1 VALPDGHEDDAPAF
15 AHHPVATLPQ
25 IETPD
30 GARLRIV
37 AGESFGRRSPVATLW
52 PTLYVDAAL
61 AAGSSL
67 ELPPEH
73 EQRAIYVA
81 SGAVQ
86 IDGEAQP
93 LRATELAVL
102 RPGHTARLRATADAR
117 AMLFGGAAFAQPRE
131 IEWNFVAS
139 TRERIEAAKRDWR
152 EQNVARFP
160 KVPGDDQEFIPLP
173 GG

>member
-1 VALPDGHEDDAPAF
+1 MSVIAQRITGREDDAPAF

-52 PTLYVDAAL
+52 PTLYV
-61 AAGSSL
+61 
-67 ELPPEH
+67 
-73 EQRAIYVA
+73 A

-102 RPGHTARLRATADAR
+102 RPGHTARLAR
-117 AMLFGGAAFAQPRE
+117 A
-131 IEWNFVAS
+131 
-139 TRERIEAAKRDWR
+139 ERRA
-152 EQNVARFP
+152 
-160 KVPGDDQEFIPLP
+160 VPESAW
-173 GG
+173 